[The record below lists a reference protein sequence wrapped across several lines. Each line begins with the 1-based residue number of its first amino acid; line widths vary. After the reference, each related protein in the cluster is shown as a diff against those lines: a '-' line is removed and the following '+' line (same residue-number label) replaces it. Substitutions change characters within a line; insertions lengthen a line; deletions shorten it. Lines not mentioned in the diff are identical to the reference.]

1 MSENPEEPVG
11 EGTDSPEVESPEVST
26 SDAEST
32 STEASGAA
40 DSPAAE
46 PEAPADPDAPADL
59 APAPPA
65 TPAKAD
71 VGRRIVAILIDFG
84 IAIILSVVIPAVG
97 GLLAAAY
104 MVARDGLELDFMHH
118 RSVGKHLMKL
128 SLVNVDGQPHD
139 LMTSVRRNW
148 MFGLGPIVTLLLFIP
163 ILGWILIPFVV
174 FAAIAL
180 IITELI
186 LALTDGEGR
195 RLGDKWSGTM
205 LVED

>member
-1 MSENPEEPVG
+1 MSENPEEPVD
-11 EGTDSPEVESPEVST
+11 EGTDSPEMESPAVST
-26 SDAEST
+26 
-32 STEASGAA
+32 
-40 DSPAAE
+40 PE
-46 PEAPADPDAPADL
+46 PEAAAADAPSPSDAGAEEPDPPADI
-59 APAPPA
+59 APAPAAPA
-65 TPAKAD
+65 AKAD

-84 IAIILSVVIPAVG
+84 LAFILSVVIPAVG

-104 MVARDGLELDFMHH
+104 MVARDGLDLDFMHH
-118 RSVGKHLMKL
+118 RSIGKHLMKL

-148 MFGLGPIVTLLLFIP
+148 MFGLGPIVSLLLFIP
-163 ILGWILIPFVV
+163 ILGWVLIPFVV

-180 IITELI
+180 IITEFI
-186 LALTDGEGR
+186 LALTDAEGR

>member
-1 MSENPEEPVG
+1 VSENPEEPVD
-11 EGTDSPEVESPEVST
+11 EGTDSPEMESPAVST
-26 SDAEST
+26 
-32 STEASGAA
+32 
-40 DSPAAE
+40 PE
-46 PEAPADPDAPADL
+46 PEAAAADAPSPSDAGAEEPDPPADI
-59 APAPPA
+59 APAPAAPA
-65 TPAKAD
+65 AKAD

-84 IAIILSVVIPAVG
+84 LAFILSVVIPAVG

-104 MVARDGLELDFMHH
+104 MVARDGLDLDFMHH
-118 RSVGKHLMKL
+118 RSIGKHLMKL

-148 MFGLGPIVTLLLFIP
+148 MFGLGPIVSLLLFIP
-163 ILGWILIPFVV
+163 ILGWVLIPFVV

-180 IITELI
+180 IITEFI
-186 LALTDGEGR
+186 LALTDAEGR